1 MHTIVLHGD
10 WEKLCRRGD
19 RVWVRVRPYEVVW
32 KTLDDFTVD
41 DIRSVSIEPVQ
52 LGVMR
57 KSRVPGRGETR
68 VARQATTRVVIAYGT
83 DGEVTMDVH
92 EPEGVVIDAFA
103 DLHDRFVAGE
113 GVCESVDEGV
123 GEVDIDLVAEER
135 IAAEAGELPYIS
147 WKPASEVSAAIAVR
161 DPEVLV
167 AVAANHDPDLAAE
180 VSFKLE
186 LGAHPEAVG
195 RWLDGRVNPGEDAS
209 SFTSHDEELFGDSD
223 GHEGA
228 SWVRKR
234 RKRRLRHKLRGS
246 GTRTSR

>member
-1 MHTIVLHGD
+1 MHTIVLRGD

-68 VARQATTRVVIAYGT
+68 VARQATTRIVIAYGT
-83 DGEVTMDVH
+83 DGEVKMDLH
-92 EPEGVVIDAFA
+92 EPESVVTDAFA

-113 GVCESVDEGV
+113 GVDEGV
-123 GEVDIDLVAEER
+123 DDVDIDLVAEER
-135 IAAEAGELPYIS
+135 IDPEADEIREIS
-147 WKPASEVSAAIAVR
+147 WKPVAEVIAVR
-161 DPEVLV
+161 DAEALV
-167 AVAANHDPDLAAE
+167 AIAANHDPDLATE

-186 LGAHPEAVG
+186 LGAPPEAVG
-195 RWLDGRVNPGEDAS
+195 RWLDGRVNPGDDAGAFS
-209 SFTSHDEELFGDSD
+209 SHDEELFGDSD
-223 GHEGA
+223 GHVDS
-228 SWVRKR
+228 SWVVKR

>member
-83 DGEVTMDVH
+83 DGEVKLDLH
-92 EPEGVVIDAFA
+92 EPEGVVVDAFA
-103 DLHDRFVAGE
+103 DLHDRFVA
-113 GVCESVDEGV
+113 VAAVDE
-123 GEVDIDLVAEER
+123 VDLDLVAEER
-135 IAAEAGELPYIS
+135 IDAGAGELPYIS
-147 WKPASEVSAAIAVR
+147 WKPASAMIAGR
-161 DPEVLV
+161 DPEALV

-195 RWLDGRVNPGEDAS
+195 RWLDGRVNPGDDAD
-209 SFTSHDEELFGDSD
+209 SFPSHDEELFGDSD
-223 GHEGA
+223 GHVGS
-228 SWVRKR
+228 SWVMKR
-234 RKRRLRHKLRGS
+234 RKRRLRHKLRSS
-246 GTRTSR
+246 GTGTSL

>member
-10 WEKLCRRGD
+10 WEKLCRRGA

-92 EPEGVVIDAFA
+92 EPEGVVVDAFA
-103 DLHDRFVAGE
+103 DLHDRLVTREYAGE
-113 GVCESVDEGV
+113 GSDA
-123 GEVDIDLVAEER
+123 VDIDLVAEEQ
-135 IAAEAGELPYIS
+135 IDAEAGELPYIS
-147 WKPASEVSAAIAVR
+147 WKPAPAATGVR
-161 DPEVLV
+161 DPEALV

-195 RWLDGRVNPGEDAS
+195 RWLDGRVNPGDDAR

-223 GHEGA
+223 GHDGA

>member
-1 MHTIVLHGD
+1 M
-10 WEKLCRRGD
+10 
-19 RVWVRVRPYEVVW
+19 WVRVRPYEVVW

-41 DIRSVSIEPVQ
+41 EIRSVSIEPVQ
-52 LGVMR
+52 FGVMR

-83 DGEVTMDVH
+83 DGEVKMDLH
-92 EPEGVVIDAFA
+92 EPEGVVVDAFA

-113 GVCESVDEGV
+113 GID
-123 GEVDIDLVAEER
+123 EVDIDLVAEEQ
-135 IAAEAGELPYIS
+135 IDAEAGELPYIS
-147 WKPASEVSAAIAVR
+147 WKPESEVIAVR
-161 DPEVLV
+161 DPEALV

-195 RWLDGRVNPGEDAS
+195 RWLDGRVNPGDDAGAFS
-209 SFTSHDEELFGDSD
+209 SRDEELFGDSD

>member
-1 MHTIVLHGD
+1 
-10 WEKLCRRGD
+10 
-19 RVWVRVRPYEVVW
+19 VWVRVRPYEVVW
-32 KTLDDFTVD
+32 KTLDDFTVR

-83 DGEVTMDVH
+83 DGEVKMDVH
-92 EPEGVVIDAFA
+92 QPEGVVIEAFA

-113 GVCESVDEGV
+113 HV
-123 GEVDIDLVAEER
+123 GEVDIDLDLVAEER
-135 IAAEAGELPYIS
+135 IDAEAGELPYLS
-147 WKPASEVSAAIAVR
+147 WKPASAVIAVR
-161 DPEVLV
+161 DPEALV

-195 RWLDGRVNPGEDAS
+195 RWLDGRVNSGDDAGTLSSHEED
-209 SFTSHDEELFGDSD
+209 LFGDSD
-223 GHEGA
+223 GHEG
-228 SWVRKR
+228 SGWVRKR
-234 RKRRLRHKLRGS
+234 RKRRLRHKLRVG
-246 GTRTSR
+246 GTRNSR